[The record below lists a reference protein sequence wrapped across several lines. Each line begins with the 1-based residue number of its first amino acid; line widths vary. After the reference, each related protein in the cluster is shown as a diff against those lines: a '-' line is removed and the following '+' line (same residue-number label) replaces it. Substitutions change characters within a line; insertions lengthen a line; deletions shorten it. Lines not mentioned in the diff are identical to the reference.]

1 MESFTNVKHWLKE
14 VDKHSSLN
22 LSRLLIGNKCD
33 MANRRVVDFMT
44 AKEYADQLHIPF
56 LETSA
61 RASVNV
67 EEAFMTIATEIKK
80 IKCEHLK

>member
-1 MESFTNVKHWLKE
+1 
-14 VDKHSSLN
+14 
-22 LSRLLIGNKCD
+22 

-44 AKEYADQLHIPF
+44 AKEYADQLYIPF

-67 EEAFMTIATEIKK
+67 EEAFMTIVNEIKK
-80 IKCEHLK
+80 SNVNI